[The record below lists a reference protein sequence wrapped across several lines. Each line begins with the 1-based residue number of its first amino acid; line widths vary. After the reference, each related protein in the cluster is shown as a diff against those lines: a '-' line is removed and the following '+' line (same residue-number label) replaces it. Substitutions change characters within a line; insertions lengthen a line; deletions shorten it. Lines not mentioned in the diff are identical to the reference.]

1 MLTPDKPPLEL
12 EEKPILTLIQQIKD
26 GLVAPDTIDKDLRQ
40 QAIEVLM
47 AEGYAVASMA
57 QVFKKCD
64 KTIRRDLE
72 EIRQRHELV
81 PDAGLAKRIIGEM
94 LVFARGHR
102 DHLMRLARTKDT
114 SVSEKA
120 QAEYLA
126 ARVTMELVDKLQ
138 SLGYLPTQPKA
149 VVGDIFHHLNG
160 TDLEGALK
168 EMSQQCAE
176 VEKMVIGND
185 NLPPEIQKDLIE
197 VKAVIKKAQ
206 ALEPAKDGK
215 RGKDGHAAE

>member
-1 MLTPDKPPLEL
+1 MSMPDKPLSEL

-26 GLVAPDTIDKDLRQ
+26 GLVAPDSIDKDLRQ

-138 SLGYLPTQPKA
+138 SLGYLPNQPKT

-160 TDLEGALK
+160 TDLESAIK

-176 VEKMVIGND
+176 VEKMVLGND
-185 NLPPEIQKDLIE
+185 NLPSEIQKDLIE

-206 ALEPAKDGK
+206 ALEPVKDGK
-215 RGKDGHAAE
+215 RGKDEHETE

>member
-1 MLTPDKPPLEL
+1 MSMPDKPLPEL

-26 GLVAPDTIDKDLRQ
+26 GLVAPDSIDKDLRQ

-47 AEGYAVASMA
+47 AEGYSVASMA
-57 QVFKKCD
+57 QIFKKCD

-72 EIRQRHELV
+72 EIRQRQALT
-81 PDAGLAKRIIGEM
+81 PDANLAKKIIGE
-94 LVFARGHR
+94 LVVYARSHR

-126 ARVTMELVDKLQ
+126 ARVGLELVDKLRA
-138 SLGYLPTQPKA
+138 LGYLPSQSA
-149 VVGDIFHHLNG
+149 SVVGDIFHHFNG
-160 TDLEGALK
+160 GDLESALK

-176 VEKMVIGND
+176 VEKMVLGND

-206 ALEPAKDGK
+206 ALEPVKDGK
-215 RGKDGHAAE
+215 RGKDGHATE